1 MESNSFL
8 SDLRALLKK
17 HSAEVPKFAYGTKQ
31 SKNQILYS
39 GPFFDEN
46 ETLAAIDTFVNGKW
60 SVNGEKVFRFES
72 EFSKYI
78 GQRDSIMVNSGSS
91 ANLLMIA
98 AIKKYFGWADN
109 DGIIVSPVGFPTT
122 ISAIT
127 LNNLKPH
134 FVDIELD
141 TLNFDLN
148 HVEILLGENEEQK
161 NEKRFAAGFPIK
173 AIFVSPVLG
182 NPPNFDRLQ
191 KLAEKYKVELILDG
205 CDSLGSKWNGKH
217 LSDYALATSCSFYPA
232 HHITTLQGGM
242 ISSNNGEIIKIA
254 RSMSTWGRSC
264 YCKGAAAMLPNGACG
279 IRFSNWLP
287 NTDCIVD
294 HKYVYG
300 NVGYNLQPLD
310 LQGAIGIEQLKK
322 IEKVHELRKFFHEKI
337 MEIFLK
343 NTKTIHPSNF
353 PSADVSW
360 FGVPLICP
368 SAEYKQKLVAFL
380 EKNGIQTRNYF
391 AGNILLHPAY
401 SNLIE
406 SNEINYFVNSNEVF
420 KRVFFVGCPPF
431 YTEDNIKYIDETL
444 AKFKNE

>member
-17 HSAEVPKFAYGTKQ
+17 HSAEIPKFAYGTKQ

-39 GPFFDEN
+39 GPYFDEN

-60 SVNGEKVFRFES
+60 SVNGEKVYRFET

-78 GQRDSIMVNSGSS
+78 GQQESVMVNSGSS

-122 ISAIT
+122 VSAIT
-127 LNNLKPH
+127 LNNLTPH
-134 FVDIELD
+134 FIDIELD

-148 HVEILLGENEEQK
+148 NIEFVLFSKQTS
-161 NEKRFAAGFPIK
+161 IK

-182 NPPNFDRLQ
+182 NPPDFDRLI
-191 KLAEKYKVELILDG
+191 KLAEKYNIKIILDG

-217 LSDYALATSCSFYPA
+217 LSDYAIATSCSFYPA

-242 ISSNNGEIIKIA
+242 ISSNNLEIIKIA

-279 IRFSNWLP
+279 VRFSNWLP

-300 NVGYNLQPLD
+300 NIGYNLQPLD
-310 LQGAIGIEQLKK
+310 LQGAIGLEQLKK
-322 IEKVHELRKFFHEKI
+322 IEKVHELRKTYHDQI
-337 MEIFLK
+337 MQIFLK
-343 NTKTIHPSNF
+343 NTAATHPVKLSQ
-353 PSADVSW
+353 ADVSW

-380 EKNGIQTRNYF
+380 EKNNIQTRNYF

-406 SNEINYFVNSNEVF
+406 SDQINYFINSNEVF

-431 YTEDNIKYIDETL
+431 YTEENINYIDSIV
-444 AKFKNE
+444 KVFKE